1 MCDIVSVPAV
11 VLQVRQR
18 EAAGQVSLA
27 GPVATCRR
35 LLSEAQTLAE
45 KVRRSSGLLSLS
57 LH

>member
-11 VLQVRQR
+11 VLYVRQR
-18 EAAGQVSLA
+18 EAAGQVSLV

-35 LLSEAQTLAE
+35 LLSEPETLAE
-45 KVRRSSGLLSLS
+45 KVRRSSGLLSS